1 MHPRVSATRDSEKA
15 AFRQMSAFHEATV
28 TDVHHW
34 TDRLFTFRTTRDPAF
49 RFENGQFAMIGLLHD
64 GRPLLRAY
72 SMASPNY
79 DEGLEFFSIKVPNGP
94 LTSKLQHIKPG
105 DTVLIG
111 RKPTGTLVQTSLLP
125 GRNLYLVSTGTG
137 FAPFASIVR
146 DFEIYD
152 RYEHVVAIHGCRQV
166 AELGYS
172 KQIIDEVAA
181 GEHFAEI
188 VEGKLF
194 YYPTCT
200 REPFEHMGRVTTLLA
215 DGTIPRAFGLPELD
229 PQRDRVMICGSEAML
244 KDMVAL
250 LKERGFREGSSSD
263 PGHYVIEKAFVEK

>member
-1 MHPRVSATRDSEKA
+1 MG
-15 AFRQMSAFHEATV
+15 AFLEAKV

-34 TDRLFTFRTTRDPAF
+34 TDRLFSFRTTRDPAF
-49 RFENGQFAMIGLLHD
+49 RFENGQFAMIGLKVD
-64 GRPLLRAY
+64 GKALLRAY
-72 SMASPNY
+72 SMASANH
-79 DEGLEFFSIKVPNGP
+79 DEGLEFFSIKVPDGP
-94 LTSKLQHIKPG
+94 LTSRLQSIQPG
-105 DTVLIG
+105 DTILVG
-111 RKPTGTLVQTSLLP
+111 RKSTGTLVQSSLLP

-172 KQIIDEVAA
+172 QQVLDEVLH
-181 GEHFAEI
+181 GEYFAEI
-188 VEGKLF
+188 VAGKLF
-194 YYPTCT
+194 YYPTVT
-200 REPFEHMGRVTTLLA
+200 REPFTHCGRVTTLLA
-215 DGTIPRAFGLPELD
+215 EGTIGAEFGLPPLD
-229 PQRDRVMICGSEAML
+229 PEADRVMICGSEAML

-250 LKERGFREGSSSD
+250 LEERGFREGSSNN